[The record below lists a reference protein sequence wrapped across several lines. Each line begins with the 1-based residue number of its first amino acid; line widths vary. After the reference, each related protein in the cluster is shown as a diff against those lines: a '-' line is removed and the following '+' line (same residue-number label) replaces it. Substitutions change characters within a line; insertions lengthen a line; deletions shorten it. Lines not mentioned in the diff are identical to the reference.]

1 MLPRVS
7 VVKKIKKVRI
17 VPGCISCGSCESI
30 CPSVF
35 QVTDVARVNESA
47 DPNGEAELVREAAD
61 MCPVSVIQVDESDDE

>member
-7 VVKKIKKVRI
+7 LVKKIKKVRI

-35 QVTDVARVNESA
+35 VVTDVARVIDASNPNEEP
-47 DPNGEAELVREAAD
+47 DLVREAAD
-61 MCPVSVIQVDESDDE
+61 MCPVSVIMVDEESE

>member
-1 MLPRVS
+1 M
-7 VVKKIKKVRI
+7 VKKIKKVRI

-35 QVTDVARVNESA
+35 QVTDVARVNEGV

>member
-1 MLPRVS
+1 M
-7 VVKKIKKVRI
+7 VKKIKKVRI